1 METTYLVCYDIA
13 DSGRLQRVCRFMK
26 GIGLHLQYSVFLCRL
41 SWRELVGLKV
51 ALEHLIEPSED
62 DVRIYPLP
70 SRSLVF
76 ALGRGP
82 EAAEEGL
89 SLAAETF
96 GEKDVDKCVEFSPEL
111 DQN

>member
-13 DSGRLQRVCRFMK
+13 DERRLQKVCNFMK
-26 GIGLHLQYSVFLCRL
+26 GIGVHLQYSVFLCRL
-41 SWRELVGLKV
+41 TWRELGGLKE

-70 SRSLVF
+70 SRSLIF

-82 EAAEEGL
+82 EAADEGRA
-89 SLAAETF
+89 LAEAI
-96 GEKDVDKCVEFSPEL
+96 
-111 DQN
+111 